1 MCHKSC
7 PWVHENTFVLKS
19 NSIVVSLNVHRINVL
34 SISVKEQ
41 NSTTSGKRKKKKNIY
56 INGII

>member
-41 NSTTSGKRKKKKNIY
+41 NSTTSGKRKKKKK
-56 INGII
+56 